1 MPSGAQPYRTSA
13 SATNGSATVARAMF
27 SLARTTASDPRLPAL
42 IAELD
47 ADLQSRYG
55 GIQALYAPLNHV
67 KDDAPFVLAIDAGGT
82 PVGCGSFRAYDAVAA
97 EVKRMFV
104 AAAARRRG
112 IASAVLGEIETW
124 ARERGFATALLE
136 TGTLQAEAIALYER
150 LGYEHVPAFPPY
162 VDMPASVC
170 MRKAL

>member
-1 MPSGAQPYRTSA
+1 
-13 SATNGSATVARAMF
+13 MF

-47 ADLQSRYG
+47 ADLQARYG
-55 GIQALYAPLNHV
+55 GVQALYAPLNHV
-67 KDDAPFVLAIDAGGT
+67 KDDAPFVVAVADDGT
-82 PVGCGSFRAYDAVAA
+82 PVGCGSFRPYDASTL

-112 IASAVLGEIETW
+112 IASAVLGELEAW
-124 ARERGFATALLE
+124 GRERGFATAILE
-136 TGTLQAEAIALYER
+136 TGTLQAEAIAMYER
-150 LGYEHVPAFPPY
+150 CGYARIPPFPPY